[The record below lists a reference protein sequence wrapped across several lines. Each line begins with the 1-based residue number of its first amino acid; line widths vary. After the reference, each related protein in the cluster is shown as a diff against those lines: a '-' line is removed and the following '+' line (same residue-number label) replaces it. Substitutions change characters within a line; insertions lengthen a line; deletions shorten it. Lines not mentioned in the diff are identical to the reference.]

1 MADIFISY
9 SRADRGRVAP
19 VAAALEQGGLDPWWD
34 TRLGSGE
41 DYGMVIEREIA
52 AASSVLVAWSATAR
66 QSLWVRA
73 EANEA
78 LDAGKLVQLSLD
90 EARLPL
96 PFNMLHAIDFSAWP
110 GRRDASPWDQLEAE
124 LRRISSGGGRRE
136 ADRSEPAAPARSD
149 PLQGFGRVAWLG
161 WAAILVAALVA
172 VAAGLA
178 AMGRLPTGLFTA
190 LTLFALAAAGILLAG
205 SALLLVRTAAASR
218 R

>member
-19 VAAALEQGGLDPWWD
+19 VAAALEQGGLHPWWD
-34 TRLGSGE
+34 TKLGSGE

-90 EARLPL
+90 ASRLPL
-96 PFNMLHAIDFSAWP
+96 PFTMLHALDFSAWP
-110 GRRDASPWDQLEAE
+110 GGREDSPWSDLETE
-124 LRRISSGGGRRE
+124 LRRIASGGGRRE
-136 ADRSEPAAPARSD
+136 AERTEPAVQVRSD

-161 WAAILVAALVA
+161 WAAIALAALVA

-178 AMGRLPTGLFTA
+178 AMGRLPLGLFTA

-205 SALLLVRTAAASR
+205 AALLLARTATASR